1 MKVGNTTGDKMA
13 IVRIDKD
20 SDVCVWV
27 GARIV
32 CDVRYTLRYVI
43 EPSSFDEFQEA
54 WDWAIQAKE
63 RGLRVPKRVFDQL
76 QELGS

>member
-1 MKVGNTTGDKMA
+1 MT

-20 SDVCVWV
+20 SDVYVWV

-43 EPSSFDEFQEA
+43 VYSSKGNSSLFNPAYPICALLLALSYLFA
-54 WDWAIQAKE
+54 TT
-63 RGLRVPKRVFDQL
+63 PPF
-76 QELGS
+76 GSRSYSLFRTFYL